1 MSSGFTIGA
10 ASAASTIFQCPN
22 CNETIDSSAESCR
35 FCGSRVDH
43 EAALKAAAVLS
54 KVNQACSDAT
64 YMRSTALAIPVFFVL
79 RFLPI
84 VSMIG
89 FVGFFGLLFAVPIW
103 AIIWWLR
110 YGNLS
115 YMNDAEFARARTS
128 VTWTGVVVGALF
140 MIFVVGSFALGLLA
154 GLSRR

>member
-1 MSSGFTIGA
+1 MSGGFSIGA
-10 ASAASTIFQCPN
+10 ASAASTLFQCLH
-22 CNETIDSSAESCR
+22 CNETIDSSAEACR

-64 YMRSTALAIPVFFVL
+64 YMRSTALALPVFFVL

-89 FVGFFGLLFAVPIW
+89 LVGFYGLLFAVPIW
-103 AIIWWLR
+103 ALIWWLR
-110 YGNLS
+110 YGNLNFT
-115 YMNDAEFARARTS
+115 NDAEFARARTS
-128 VTWTGVVVGALF
+128 VTWTGVIVGTLLIIC
-140 MIFVVGSFALGLLA
+140 MVGPIALGVLRLL
-154 GLSRR
+154 R